1 MYTKIETEKGDE
13 IERGDE
19 DTEKEAEKERG
30 DEIKKF
36 QKTILQTQNLGRMV
50 NSEGTEWGLGR
61 EKSATIREIDRV
73 PITSKVNVFVL
84 FFCFSFSFL
93 FSNLG
98 IEYNLG
104 LNFLV
109 GLV

>member
-1 MYTKIETEKGDE
+1 
-13 IERGDE
+13 
-19 DTEKEAEKERG
+19 
-30 DEIKKF
+30 
-36 QKTILQTQNLGRMV
+36 MV

-61 EKSATIREIDRV
+61 EKSTTIREIGRV

-84 FFCFSFSFL
+84 FLFLFFFSFSFS

-98 IEYNLG
+98 IEYKLG

>member
-1 MYTKIETEKGDE
+1 M
-13 IERGDE
+13 
-19 DTEKEAEKERG
+19 EKEAEKDRG

-36 QKTILQTQNLGRMV
+36 DKTILQTQNLGRMV
-50 NSEGTEWGLGR
+50 NCEGAEWGLGR
-61 EKSATIREIDRV
+61 EKAATIREIGCV
-73 PITSKVNVFVL
+73 PITGKINVFVL
-84 FFCFSFSFL
+84 FFCFFFSFSFL

>member
-1 MYTKIETEKGDE
+1 MGKETEV
-13 IERGDE
+13 
-19 DTEKEAEKERG
+19 ERG

-36 QKTILQTQNLGRMV
+36 QKTILQTQNLGRTV
-50 NSEGTEWGLGR
+50 NRECTEWGLGR
-61 EKSATIREIDRV
+61 EENLPLSEENLPPPVKL
-73 PITSKVNVFVL
+73 L
-84 FFCFSFSFL
+84 FLFLFFSFS

>member
-1 MYTKIETEKGDE
+1 
-13 IERGDE
+13 
-19 DTEKEAEKERG
+19 
-30 DEIKKF
+30 
-36 QKTILQTQNLGRMV
+36 MV

-61 EKSATIREIDRV
+61 EKSATIREIGRV

-84 FFCFSFSFL
+84 FCFFFPFPFR

-98 IEYNLG
+98 IEYKLG

>member
-1 MYTKIETEKGDE
+1 M
-13 IERGDE
+13 
-19 DTEKEAEKERG
+19 
-30 DEIKKF
+30 
-36 QKTILQTQNLGRMV
+36 QTQNLGRMV
-50 NSEGTEWGLGR
+50 NSEGSEWGLGR
-61 EKSATIREIDRV
+61 EKFATMREIGRV
-73 PITSKVNVFVL
+73 PITSKVNVFV
-84 FFCFSFSFL
+84 FFFFYFSFS